1 MSLSDLFMETFAMD
15 STHLRCRNL
24 ADTGN
29 STANAICQVFL
40 RDAISRMQAA
50 SQNVLSAC
58 SGDDLERHMNRL
70 KWLADYHP
78 VNAIALRR
86 NIAERLLGSER
97 YIF

>member
-1 MSLSDLFMETFAMD
+1 MSLSDLFMETFATE
-15 STHLRCRNL
+15 STLLRCRNL
-24 ADTGN
+24 AATGN
-29 STANAICQVFL
+29 STANAICQIFL

-58 SGDDLERHMNRL
+58 SGNDLEGHMSKL
-70 KWLADYHP
+70 KSLTDYQP

-86 NIAERLLGSER
+86 NIAERLLASER

>member
-1 MSLSDLFMETFAMD
+1 MTPTE
-15 STHLRCRNL
+15 R
-24 ADTGN
+24 TGN

-58 SGDDLERHMNRL
+58 SGNDLERHMSKL
-70 KWLADYHP
+70 KALADYHP

-86 NIAERLLGSER
+86 NVAERLLGSER
-97 YIF
+97 YTF